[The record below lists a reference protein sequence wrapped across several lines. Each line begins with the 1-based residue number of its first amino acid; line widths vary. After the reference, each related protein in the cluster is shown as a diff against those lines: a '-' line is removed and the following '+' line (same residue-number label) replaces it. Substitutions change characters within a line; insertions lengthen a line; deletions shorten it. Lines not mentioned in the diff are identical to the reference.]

1 MMAAREPRRRRRR
14 RQPGLQ
20 GAWALGAGVALLA
33 RAVAGASPGGVP
45 RTIGATQPEGA
56 VGVFW
61 RGEGGYY
68 CIKIPS
74 LVAAD
79 GILLA
84 LGEGR
89 RGSCKDSAPTDIVA
103 KRSLD
108 GGRSWG
114 ELRIVASLADHTL
127 GNAAPIVVEPAESGS
142 NLRKEESSTIV
153 LPFCQD
159 NKSVWLTRSADS
171 GLTWSL
177 PRPILEASDP
187 SWTWVGLGPPA
198 GIRLSSGRLLVP
210 AYRTRSGPRLDATL
224 SHGYAL
230 WSDDGGRTWTRGRA
244 FGGLHQVNEGQIVE
258 LANGRLLLNARGVL
272 PWRLQATSDDGG
284 VSFQNVRRVPSL
296 GAPLDGCEGSLLRRG
311 GELLYSG
318 PTGPALFR
326 RGLAL
331 HSSSDE
337 GGTYQKVRTVFR
349 GASGYSALADLGE
362 GGVGLLFETSNRTR
376 LIFEPDCISFEVV
389 CGEGECR

>member
-1 MMAAREPRRRRRR
+1 MAVREPRWLRRRR
-14 RQPGLQ
+14 PGLL
-20 GAWALGAGVALLA
+20 GAWALGAGMALLA
-33 RAVAGASPGGVP
+33 RAAAGARPGEFP
-45 RTIGATQPEGA
+45 STSIGSTQPEGA

-79 GILLA
+79 GVLLA

-114 ELRIVASLADHTL
+114 ELRVVVSRAEHTV
-127 GNAAPIVVEPAESGS
+127 GNAAPIVVPAESGRDS
-142 NLRKEESSTIV
+142 MQQEPSTIV
-153 LPFCQD
+153 MPFCQD
-159 NKSVWLTRSADS
+159 NKSVWLTRSADL

-230 WSDDGGRTWTRGRA
+230 WSDDGGKVWTRGPA
-244 FGGLHQVNEGQIVE
+244 FGGPHQVNEGQVAE
-258 LANGRLLLNARGVL
+258 LASGRLLLNARGIL

-284 VSFQNVRRVPSL
+284 MSFQNVRRVPSL
-296 GAPLDGCEGSLLRRG
+296 GAPVDGCEGSLLRRG

-376 LIFEPDCISFEVV
+376 LIFEPDCISFKVM

>member
-14 RQPGLQ
+14 RRPGLQ

-33 RAVAGASPGGVP
+33 RAVAGARPGGVP

-349 GASGYSALADLGE
+349 GVLRAGRSGGGRRGAAL
-362 GGVGLLFETSNRTR
+362 
-376 LIFEPDCISFEVV
+376 
-389 CGEGECR
+389 

>member
-1 MMAAREPRRRRRR
+1 MAAMEPRRRRRR
-14 RQPGLQ
+14 QGLRTALTF
-20 GAWALGAGVALLA
+20 GAASALLA
-33 RAVAGASPGGVP
+33 GAAAVARPGEVTSARDG
-45 RTIGATQPEGA
+45 TTQAGGT

-61 RGEGGYY
+61 RGDRGYY

-74 LVAAD
+74 LVAVD
-79 GILLA
+79 GVLLA

-89 RGSCKDSAPTDIVA
+89 RGSCKDSAPTDLVA

-114 ELRIVASLADHTL
+114 ELRIVASHAEHTV
-127 GNAAPIVVEPAESGS
+127 GNAAPIVVPREGGEGS
-142 NLRKEESSTIV
+142 THQGPSTIV
-153 LPFCQD
+153 LPFCKD
-159 NKSVWLTRSADS
+159 NKSVWLTRSADL

-210 AYRTRSGPRLDATL
+210 AYRTKSGPRLDATL
-224 SHGYAL
+224 SQGYAL
-230 WSDDGGRTWTRGRA
+230 WSDDGGRTWARGPA
-244 FGGLHQVNEGQIVE
+244 FGGLHQVNEGQVAE
-258 LANGRLLLNARGVL
+258 LASGRLLLNARGVL

-284 VSFQNVRRVPSL
+284 ASFKNVRRVPSL
-296 GAPLDGCEGSLLRRG
+296 GAPVDGCEGSLLRRG

-331 HSSSDE
+331 HSSSDD
-337 GGTYQKVRTVFR
+337 GGTYRKVRTVFR
-349 GASGYSALADLGE
+349 GASGYSALADLGG
-362 GGVGLLFETSNRTR
+362 GGVGLLFETANRTR
-376 LIFEPDCISFEVV
+376 LIFEPDCISFAVV
-389 CGEGECR
+389 CGGEGACG